1 MGQKERGRSTKERYH
16 KKTAKN
22 SGARRQPSRGHAA
35 PTKRPTTPKKG
46 IIVEGGSERWL
57 KRGFQWVYPNEILAK
72 QKGLTSGKQVDILS
86 QSGEHLGRG
95 IWDDGWIAVRRFLNS
110 SGEIDQALLSERIT
124 TAREHREQIIDAQTT
139 AYRLVNAENDGLPG
153 IRIDMFGSH
162 ALISLDSPALLS
174 ILTELTSALETVMHT
189 RGVYL
194 AWRPD
199 PRDSFDAKSAPR
211 PPGLISGHPHK
222 GPLRVTERGVACL
235 VDLHGEKSVGIFLD
249 MRANRAWLENYWG
262 GKRVLNLFAH
272 TGFFSVVA
280 AIHGATEVTS
290 VDLSSHYLDRA
301 EQNFIANEL
310 DPTTHSFIEGDVRKV
325 LDRFRR
331 KEERFD
337 IAILDPPSFSHGP
350 EGVLSLKKDYPS
362 LVGSTLRVIDDG
374 GWLVAALNLGE
385 VSPRDFHTM
394 VHKGAQKA
402 GYALQLIFEGGQGP
416 DFPAHVDFPEGRY
429 LKFGI
434 WRKVK
439 PV

>member
-1 MGQKERGRSTKERYH
+1 MGQKERGRPAKERHH
-16 KKTAKN
+16 KNTGR
-22 SGARRQPSRGHAA
+22 SGGARKKPNKGHAVQSSRTTT
-35 PTKRPTTPKKG
+35 TKNG
-46 IIVEGGSERWL
+46 VVVEGGSERWL

-72 QKGLTSGKQVDILS
+72 QNGLTSGRQVDIVS
-86 QSGEHLGRG
+86 QSGEHLGCG
-95 IWDDGWIAVRRFLNS
+95 IWDDGWIAVRRFLKNP
-110 SGEIDQALLSERIT
+110 GKIDQSLFFDRIA
-124 TAREHREQIIDAQTT
+124 TAREHREQILDDETN

-174 ILTELTSALETVMHT
+174 ILTDLTKALETVMKT

-199 PRDSFDAKSAPR
+199 PRDSFDVKSAPR
-211 PPGLISGHPHK
+211 SPGLISGHPHK

-235 VDLHGEKSVGIFLD
+235 VDLHGEKSVGVFLD

-280 AIHGATEVTS
+280 AINGASEVTS

-301 EQNFIANEL
+301 EQNFIANDL
-310 DPTTHSFIEGDVRKV
+310 DPTNHSFIEGDVRKV

-350 EGVLSLKKDYPS
+350 AGVLSLKKDYPG
-362 LVGSTLRVIDDG
+362 LVSSTLRVLENG

-402 GYALQLIFEGGQGP
+402 GDALQLIFEGGQGP

-429 LKFGI
+429 LKFGV
-434 WRKVK
+434 WRKVI

>member
-1 MGQKERGRSTKERYH
+1 MGQREKGRPNKERFH
-16 KKTAKN
+16 KKRAKGGHSKKVN
-22 SGARRQPSRGHAA
+22 QRSQPQQKRMSTNNRGVV
-35 PTKRPTTPKKG
+35 
-46 IIVEGGSERWL
+46 VEGGSERWL
-57 KRGFQWVYPNEILAK
+57 KRGFQWVYPNEIVAK
-72 QKGLTSGKQVDILS
+72 KSGLKPGDHVDIIS
-86 QSGEHLGRG
+86 QNGGVLGRG
-95 IWDDGWIAVRRFLNS
+95 IWDDGWISVRRFLDS
-110 SGEIDQALLSERIT
+110 SGVIGEDLFLTRIK
-124 TAREHREQIIDAQTT
+124 TAQSLRAQVVDEKTT
-139 AYRLVNAENDGLPG
+139 AYRLVNGENDGLPG
-153 IRIDMFGSH
+153 IRIDMFGAH

-174 ILTELTSALETVMHT
+174 ILGVLTTALEKVMTT

-199 PRDSFDAKSAPR
+199 PRDSFDPKSAPK

-235 VDLHGEKSVGIFLD
+235 VDLHGEVSVGIFLD
-249 MRANRAWLENYWG
+249 MRSNRAWLEDHWG

-280 AIHGATEVTS
+280 ALHGASEVTS
-290 VDLSSHYLDRA
+290 VDLSKHYLDRA
-301 EQNFIANEL
+301 EQNFIANDIQP
-310 DPTTHSFIEGDVRKV
+310 DPHSFIEGDVRKV

-331 KEERFD
+331 KGESFD
-337 IAILDPPSFSHGP
+337 IGILDPPSFSHGP

-362 LVGSTLRVIDDG
+362 LVGSTLKVIDDG
-374 GWLVAALNLGE
+374 GWLIAALNLGE

-402 GYALQLIFEGGQGP
+402 GFALQLIFEGGQGP

-434 WRKVK
+434 WRKTK

>member
-1 MGQKERGRSTKERYH
+1 MGQRDRGRATKERFQN
-16 KKTAKN
+16 KRVK
-22 SGARRQPSRGHAA
+22 SGDSGRQPNMGQTSR
-35 PTKRPTTPKKG
+35 PKQLSTPRNG
-46 IIVEGGSERWL
+46 VIVEGGSERWL
-57 KRGFQWVYPNEILAK
+57 KRGFQWVYPNELLAK
-72 QKGLTSGKQVDILS
+72 QNGLKPGKHVDIVS
-86 QSGEHLGRG
+86 QSGENLGRG
-95 IWDDGWIAVRRFLNS
+95 IWDDGWISVRRFLNKS
-110 SGEIDQALLSERIT
+110 AAIDQALFSDRIT
-124 TAREHREQIIDAQTT
+124 TARNLREQIIDEKTT

-153 IRIDMFGSH
+153 IRIDMFGAH
-162 ALISLDSPALLS
+162 ALISLDSPSLLS
-174 ILTELTSALETVMHT
+174 ILEDLTTALETVMDT

-199 PRDSFDAKSAPR
+199 PRDSFDPKTAPK

-235 VDLHGEKSVGIFLD
+235 VDLHGDKSVGIFLD
-249 MRANRAWLENYWG
+249 MRSNRAWLENHWG
-262 GKRVLNLFAH
+262 GKRILNLFAH

-280 AIHGATEVTS
+280 AMHGASEVTS
-290 VDLSSHYLDRA
+290 VDLSGHYLDRA

-310 DPTTHSFIEGDVRKV
+310 DPTPHSFIEGDVRKV

-350 EGVLSLKKDYPS
+350 EGVLSLKKDFPT
-362 LVGSTLRVIDDG
+362 LVSSTLKVIQEG

-385 VSPRDFHTM
+385 ISPRDFHAM

-402 GYALQLIFEGGQGP
+402 GFALQLIFEGGQGP

-434 WRKVK
+434 WRKVE